1 MAAKNTETDLKR
13 ALVVGASGLVGS
25 HCLEYLLDDPL
36 YSQVSIIVRG
46 KLSIDHPKLVQH
58 IIDFERL
65 SSYRDVFT
73 VNDVFCCLG
82 IKGPVPAN
90 EFEKVEFTFPHE
102 AGKIAASMGV
112 DRFLIVTAMMC
123 SPCSPVALFRV
134 KGRLEAALK
143 NEPLKALHFFKPS
156 LIVGDRK
163 DPRPDEESI
172 AKLFKKM
179 TVFTPFLRKY
189 LYIEGKVIARSMVLV
204 AKQNLTGIHSFSVGK
219 IQKMVTQCR

>member
-1 MAAKNTETDLKR
+1 MAANKNETALKC
-13 ALVVGASGLVGS
+13 ALVIGASGLVGS

-36 YSQVSIIVRG
+36 YSQVSIIVRR

-58 IIDFERL
+58 ILDFERL
-65 SSYRDVFT
+65 SSYRDVFA

-90 EFEKVEFTFPHE
+90 EFENVEFTFPRE
-102 AGKIAASMGV
+102 AGKIAASMGA
-112 DRFLIVTAMMC
+112 DRFLIVTSMMC
-123 SPCSPVALFRV
+123 SPRSPVALLRV

-143 NEPLKALHFFKPS
+143 NQPLKALLFFKPS

-163 DPRPDEESI
+163 DPRPDEEST
-172 AKLFKKM
+172 AKLLKM
-179 TVFTPFLRKY
+179 MTIFTPFFRKY
-189 LYIEGKVIARSMVLV
+189 LYIEGKVIARSMVLA

-219 IQKMVTQCR
+219 IQKMAI